1 VTPFKT
7 IRARAEKLKGGAE
20 ALTGLLPPKPDPE
33 ALRKLRDD
41 RVLAEMT
48 KRVFSAGFAWS
59 VIEAKWPSF
68 EDAFLG
74 FEPSRLAFEPDEFW
88 HKLTMDARIVR
99 NGAKIASVHENVRF
113 VLDVAKAHGSFGK
126 FLADWPPS
134 DEVGLLEVLAKRG
147 SRLGGATGQMLLR
160 FLGYD
165 AFVATKDVA
174 ACLRGA
180 GLDIAEAPTS
190 KRDLAKIQ
198 EQFNAWAKETGLPYR
213 HMSLICAMS
222 IGENYQGDRYGGDRS
237 ATD

>member
-1 VTPFKT
+1 LTSFQT
-7 IRARAEKLKGGAE
+7 IRARAEKRKGGAE
-20 ALTGLLPPKPDPE
+20 ALAQLMPPAPDPK

-41 RVLAEMT
+41 RVLAEMA

-59 VIEAKWPSF
+59 VIESKWPCF

-99 NGAKIASVHENVRF
+99 NGAKIASVRENARF

-126 FLADWPPS
+126 FLSTWPPS
-134 DEVGLLEVLAKRG
+134 DEVGLLELLAKRG
-147 SRLGGATGQMLLR
+147 RRLGGASGQMLLR

-190 KRDLAKIQ
+190 KRDLARIQ

-222 IGENYQGDRYGGDRS
+222 VGENYEAG
-237 ATD
+237 